1 MDIND
6 VYGIMDRF
14 DCSGYGELK
23 LEMNGVRLELKKA
36 GASITCGNS
45 AADNSDA
52 VHMVTIQRE
61 AVKNA
66 IEEQPQAEQA
76 GKVIKAPL
84 VGTFYTAA
92 GPDDE
97 PFVKIGQSIHAGDV
111 IGIIEAMKLMNE
123 VTADCDGVVKEV
135 AAENGAMIEYGQP
148 LVILN

>member
-6 VYGIMDRF
+6 IYGLIDKF
-14 DCSGYGELK
+14 DASSCGELK
-23 LEMNGVRLELKKA
+23 IEMNGASLELKKSVQRA
-36 GASITCGNS
+36 G
-45 AADNSDA
+45 DNTG
-52 VHMVTIQRE
+52 VTVE
-61 AVKNA
+61 KNA
-66 IEEQPQAEQA
+66 VQENSQKEVENIQPQSSSAIKE
-76 GKVIKAPL
+76 IKAPL

-135 AAENGAMIEYGQP
+135 AAENGAMVEYGQP

>member
-6 VYGIMDRF
+6 IYGLIDKF
-14 DCSGYGELK
+14 DVSSCGELK
-23 LEMNGVRLELKKA
+23 LKMNGACLELKKSVPEA
-36 GASITCGNS
+36 WHNTG
-45 AADNSDA
+45 
-52 VHMVTIQRE
+52 VTVQ
-61 AVKNA
+61 KNTVQENLQ
-66 IEEQPQAEQA
+66 EEVENVQPQTQSTIKE
-76 GKVIKAPL
+76 IKAPL

-135 AAENGAMIEYGQP
+135 AAENGAMVEYGQP